1 MMNLFKNNLAN
12 FLALVIIVGIFAGAY
27 LIGRYLTGVGKDVT
41 EFLQIIAVSVVVI
54 FVLFCIISPF
64 IKR

>member
-1 MMNLFKNNLAN
+1 MDWFKEKLPL

-41 EFLQIIAVSVVVI
+41 EMLQIIAVSVVVI

>member
-1 MMNLFKNNLAN
+1 MSWIKNNLAN
-12 FLALVIIVGIFAGAY
+12 ILAPVIIIGIFAGAY
-27 LIGRYLTGVGKDVT
+27 LLGRYLTEGIADI
-41 EFLQIIAVSVVVI
+41 LQIAAVSVVVI